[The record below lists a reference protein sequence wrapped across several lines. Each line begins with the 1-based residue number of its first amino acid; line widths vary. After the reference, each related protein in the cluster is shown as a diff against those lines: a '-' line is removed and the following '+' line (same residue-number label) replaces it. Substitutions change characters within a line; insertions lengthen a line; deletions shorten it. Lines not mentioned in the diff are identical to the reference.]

1 MNRRWPHGGSHA
13 CGDTSVPLR
22 VAPSGGRAVSW
33 PATWLEPPCPAQV
46 WCGDIR
52 GHQVGVSV
60 SVVEWGQPP
69 NAVVA
74 PEAHGLIAHPL
85 GLHQGSVTV
94 LVSLSWHMDGQGTG
108 SAGCRQAGD
117 KAGAWLECQ
126 WPPPAA
132 APALLRLFLDMFMHK
147 GFARSCFLLR
157 KNPVGK
163 KTPQNNSQDPSPDTC
178 SPPAVLLDSRNQ
190 FVLGCAWLVWVS
202 IPARC

>member
-13 CGDTSVPLR
+13 CGDTSVPLH
-22 VAPSGGRAVSW
+22 VASSGSVMASHSGWNLLVLPRLW
-33 PATWLEPPCPAQV
+33 R
-46 WCGDIR
+46 GDIR
-52 GHQVGVSV
+52 GHQVGVAV

-74 PEAHGLIAHPL
+74 PEARGLIAHPQ

-117 KAGAWLECQ
+117 KAGPWQECQ

-157 KNPVGK
+157 KTQWGRKHPKTTPRIHPV
-163 KTPQNNSQDPSPDTC
+163 TPVAPQQCFWTLEISWC
-178 SPPAVLLDSRNQ
+178 SG
-190 FVLGCAWLVWVS
+190 VLGWFGC
-202 IPARC
+202 